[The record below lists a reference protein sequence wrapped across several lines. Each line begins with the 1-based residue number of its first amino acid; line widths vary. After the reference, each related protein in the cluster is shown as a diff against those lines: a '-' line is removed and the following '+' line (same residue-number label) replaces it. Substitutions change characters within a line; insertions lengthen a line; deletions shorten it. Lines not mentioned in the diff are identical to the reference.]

1 MPRFRVRSVLFELPS
16 SPDATMSDERGAVRS
31 VCDSR
36 SNFFRGCQYTQS
48 SYLREGAVHNGG
60 HRKGRQGA
68 AAVSAS
74 SQGWRYRQR
83 VPSPSESCLRKGRLP
98 TRCQGASSQVEP
110 GCDAEG
116 GLLTSTT
123 SLVAGDG
130 GWLPRMALTR
140 SSCVRQPTYGIG
152 RGRAP
157 DTAHVA
163 VGSIAPLWP
172 HPKTVGFASIA
183 PGAIRRTAFRAFRG
197 QAAPCRF
204 CVDLG

>member
-1 MPRFRVRSVLFELPS
+1 MFDQSCLSFHPARMPLCPTKGGPSVRFATLDQIFFEDVNTHNRHIYGKVLCITGDIARGGKALPLFQ
-16 SPDATMSDERGAVRS
+16 R
-31 VCDSR
+31 
-36 SNFFRGCQYTQS
+36 
-48 SYLREGAVHNGG
+48 
-60 HRKGRQGA
+60 HRKAGVIARECH
-68 AAVSAS
+68 
-74 SQGWRYRQR
+74 
-83 VPSPSESCLRKGRLP
+83 PPSESCLRKGRLP
-98 TRCQGASSQVEP
+98 TRCLGASSQVEP